1 MFAFDWDL
9 REINTMRHPPDREV
23 TPIVLWFYINI
34 LYFPYNAH
42 ELAKVPFEEY
52 ASPIFEQL

>member
-1 MFAFDWDL
+1 MKNYFDL
-9 REINTMRHPPDREV
+9 IVRLDREV